1 MSTPAP
7 ERTGACERRACDGR
21 AAGVPEGQPRVQ
33 NAEEYVGI
41 PPCDAGHTEGL
52 PDHQPRGCRR
62 AVWQRMGER
71 EHDRMG
77 STHADCEAA
86 ENRILKERKTLEA
99 EPPEFLRKNM
109 KQP

>member
-62 AVWQRMGER
+62 TVRQRMGER

-77 STHADCEAA
+77 SAHADCEAA